1 MRQCESKEGNG
12 DRETSYLIKKLENE
26 IRDKDKRYHE
36 LLIEREKRTVRES
49 EVVSLDKK
57 GDNKNFLEEILERS
71 RSMNE
76 NSTKTISDGMNLIFA
91 KMS

>member
-1 MRQCESKEGNG
+1 
-12 DRETSYLIKKLENE
+12 
-26 IRDKDKRYHE
+26 